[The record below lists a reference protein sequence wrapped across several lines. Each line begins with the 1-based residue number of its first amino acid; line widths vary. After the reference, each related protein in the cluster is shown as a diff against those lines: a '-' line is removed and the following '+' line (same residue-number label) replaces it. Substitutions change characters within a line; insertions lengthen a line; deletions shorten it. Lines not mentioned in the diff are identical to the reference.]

1 MAAPV
6 KLDFRLWIL
15 DFGFYD
21 VGMSTKSA
29 KVAALV
35 EQFRGRDL
43 DPHYLGYFE
52 CFNRQL
58 FYEAHEVLEQLWLGQ
73 RQGRNALFYKG
84 LIQLAGAFVHLQ
96 KSRPQ
101 PAAALLRLAQ
111 SNLQEYPVVH
121 ERLDV
126 EGTLRMIAEWL
137 PKLELAGF
145 NNEALTRANAPS
157 LRLIGA
163 LGQ

>member
-1 MAAPV
+1 
-6 KLDFRLWIL
+6 
-15 DFGFYD
+15 
-21 VGMSTKSA
+21 MSTKSA

-35 EQFRGRDL
+35 AQFRGRDL

-58 FYEAHEVLEQLWLGQ
+58 FYEAHEVLEELWLGQ
-73 RQGRNALFYKG
+73 RQGPNALFYKG

-101 PAAALLRLAQ
+101 PAAALFRLAQ
-111 SNLQEYPVVH
+111 ANLQKYPGVH

-137 PKLELAGF
+137 PRLETTGF

-157 LRLIGA
+157 LRLIRA
-163 LGQ
+163 MGQ